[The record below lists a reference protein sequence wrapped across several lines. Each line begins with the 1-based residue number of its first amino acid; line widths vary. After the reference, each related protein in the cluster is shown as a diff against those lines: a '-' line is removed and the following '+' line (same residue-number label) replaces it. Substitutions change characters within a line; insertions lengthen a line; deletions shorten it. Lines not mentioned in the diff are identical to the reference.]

1 MVERGHSPAA
11 PLLILAVSAA
21 FAGLLGW
28 AALTEVEQVVQAR
41 GQVEPVG
48 RVKLVNH
55 PDGGRIAEVHVV
67 EGQRVQAGD
76 PLVTFDPELVR
87 TQLAE
92 PTGPPRGQ
100 ECRDRAAPGRGRG
113 RRARDRARAR
123 RGAPVPVEEQRQLLE
138 NRREAYESRAEAL
151 TQTVARRGSEIASI
165 NADLVRLRNGQELIG
180 EQLEAVRGLAEKGLY
195 PRLRLVAVERQLSDL
210 SGDIDGARARRE
222 AAEAALAEAKSLRDG
237 LGREWR
243 STLLTELSAATDE
256 RDRLVESH
264 KRQAATLRNL
274 VVRAP
279 VDGVVQELAVTSAGQ
294 SVGSNQPLLK
304 LVPTEGGLVIEARV
318 ENQDIGYVRLGQ
330 PVKVKIQAYDF
341 LRYGTLGGTV
351 ERIAADAV
359 VDPQDGKL
367 GYGITVRSDG
377 AALGDG
383 ALRSAWS
390 PAWRS
395 RSSCWSAA
403 GPSCPTSPTASSA
416 SRTPPS
422 AKGSAKGPA
431 VLPARPSPA
440 TRGGRQSCT
449 PARPGS
455 PSPWTGEG
463 RGGGGLQLRAG
474 GRGPCWGR
482 SSPGPRGGPCPCRP
496 RSCARRSPGIRAA
509 RGRARWGGGSRRRRG
524 SGRGSS
530 RRCRP

>member
-1 MVERGHSPAA
+1 MVWHLPGSRGGAQRFAEFLPDTEGVIERGHSPAA
-11 PLLILAVSAA
+11 PLLIVAVSAA
-21 FAGLLGW
+21 FAGLLAW
-28 AALTEVEQVVQAR
+28 AALTEVEQVVQAP

-67 EGQRVQAGD
+67 EGARVRAGD

-92 PTGPPRGQ
+92 LAGRLEVKNAEIARLQAEVAGGALEIAP
-100 ECRDRAAPGRGRG
+100 ELAA
-113 RRARDRARAR
+113 AR
-123 RGAPVPVEEQRQLLE
+123 PVLVEEQRQLLE
-138 NRREAYESRAEAL
+138 SRRAAYESRAEAL

-237 LGREWR
+237 LGRDWR
-243 STLLTELSAATDE
+243 STLLAELSAATEE

-279 VDGVVQELAVTSAGQ
+279 VDGIVQELAVTSAGQ

-318 ENQDIGYVRLGQ
+318 DNQDIGYVRLAQ

-367 GYGITVRSDG
+367 GYGITVRTDD

-383 ALRSAWS
+383 ALRVSVV
-390 PAWRS
+390 P
-395 RSSCWSAA
+395 
-403 GPSCPTSPTASSA
+403 GM
-416 SRTPPS
+416 
-422 AKGSAKGPA
+422 A
-431 VLPARPSPA
+431 VEVELLV
-440 TRGGRQSCT
+440 GGRTILSYLTDRIFRLQD
-449 PARPGS
+449 AAFR
-455 PSPWTGEG
+455 EG
-463 RGGGGLQLRAG
+463 
-474 GRGPCWGR
+474 
-482 SSPGPRGGPCPCRP
+482 
-496 RSCARRSPGIRAA
+496 
-509 RGRARWGGGSRRRRG
+509 
-524 SGRGSS
+524 
-530 RRCRP
+530 